1 MKNISFYAVIAL
13 LLMLVSCVVKVPMN
27 EEYMKK
33 PSRVGLFVNVSEP
46 QKYREG
52 SQGLLDLALT
62 SGDKYQPV
70 LNLAKK
76 QLDPKQKLIDM
87 YSDILRSKGK
97 EVVIIDEKF
106 DPKNIQKF
114 KDEKAEGKK
123 YSNIDFR
130 PLKDKYQIDEVAF
143 VNLNWGLMI
152 SYYSMI
158 ETGRAGYAYFDNRLV
173 NLSDNSLYFAND
185 NMKTIMIKGKW
196 DGAPNYENAISK
208 ISETLNQAIEVEK
221 NLYK

>member
-1 MKNISFYAVIAL
+1 MKNINFYTVIAL
-13 LLMLVSCVVKVPMN
+13 LLLLTSCQVQVPMN
-27 EEYMKK
+27 AEYLKK
-33 PSRVGLFVNVSEP
+33 PSRVGLYVNVSEP

-70 LNLAKK
+70 LDLAKK

-87 YSDILRSKGK
+87 YSEILRSKGK

-106 DPKNIQKF
+106 DPKNVQKF

-143 VNLNWGLMI
+143 INLNWGLMI

-158 ETGRAGYAYFDNRLV
+158 ETGRAGYVNFDNRLV
-173 NLSDNSLYFAND
+173 NLADNSLYFAND
-185 NMKTIMIKGKW
+185 NMKNVPINGKW
-196 DGAPNYENAISK
+196 NVGPNYENAINK